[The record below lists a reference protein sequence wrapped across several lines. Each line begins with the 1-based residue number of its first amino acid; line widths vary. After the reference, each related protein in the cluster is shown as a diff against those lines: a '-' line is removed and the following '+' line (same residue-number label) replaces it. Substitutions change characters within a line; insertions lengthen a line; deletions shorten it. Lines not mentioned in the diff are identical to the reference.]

1 MSPIQRVTIRDV
13 AREAN
18 VSIAT
23 VSKALNGVDVVR
35 PVTKEKIIQAA
46 EKLNYVPNILGKQ
59 LKAHKTGMMGFYT
72 TSISGPYFSVLVD
85 AIAKESEKCGYS
97 LNVLVSS
104 NKKVVM
110 NNILGGMVDGIISF
124 EDMIGPEDLEI
135 LKKEKIKAVFID
147 RNIETETIGS
157 VVFDSYQASKTATEN
172 LLSLGHQDIAFLTG
186 FEGTYDSDERL
197 AGYKDALNEKNL
209 PINQD
214 FLIPGYFEE
223 KASYEAV
230 KAFFQSKPEQIPTAF
245 VAGNDVSAIGAVNA
259 LKDLNYQI
267 PADFSIT
274 SFDGIDLLNYFSPGI
289 TTIKNPIREQGAVA
303 VNHLVDL
310 INGKTQGKSF
320 TLTGELLIRESV
332 RKL

>member
-1 MSPIQRVTIRDV
+1 MSSIQRVTIRDV

-124 EDMIGPEDLEI
+124 EDI
-135 LKKEKIKAVFID
+135 LTVNFTSSI
-147 RNIETETIGS
+147 IEAD
-157 VVFDSYQASKTATEN
+157 V
-172 LLSLGHQDIAFLTG
+172 
-186 FEGTYDSDERL
+186 ER
-197 AGYKDALNEKNL
+197 
-209 PINQD
+209 
-214 FLIPGYFEE
+214 YFFR
-223 KASYEAV
+223 KLV
-230 KAFFQSKPEQIPTAF
+230 Q
-245 VAGNDVSAIGAVNA
+245 
-259 LKDLNYQI
+259 
-267 PADFSIT
+267 
-274 SFDGIDLLNYFSPGI
+274 DGIHVKIESN
-289 TTIKNPIREQGAVA
+289 R
-303 VNHLVDL
+303 
-310 INGKTQGKSF
+310 GKV
-320 TLTGELLIRESV
+320 EE
-332 RKL
+332 